1 MKFLFNLVYYLILL
15 ALYKQI
21 WNRSVLVM
29 KKTKIVCTIGPASE
43 SVDMLVNLINAGMNV
58 CRLNFSHGDYE
69 EHGARIKNIREAVK
83 ITGKRVAILLDTK
96 GPEIRTNDM
105 ENGAITMKIG
115 DSVRISMTEVL
126 GTNEKFSI
134 TYPELI
140 NDVNVGS
147 HILLDD
153 GLIDL
158 EVTDIDRDA
167 NEIVTVVKNE
177 GVLKNKKG
185 VNVPGVSVNL
195 PGITEKDANDI
206 RFGIGQGI
214 DFIAAS
220 FVRRASD
227 VLEITKILEEE
238 NATHIQ
244 IIPKIENQEGID
256 NIDEILKV
264 SDGLMVARGDMGV
277 EIPTEDVPVVQKAL
291 IKKCN
296 ALGKPVITATQMLDS
311 MQRNPRPTRAEAND
325 VANAIYDGTD
335 AVMLSGE
342 TAAGDYPLEAVQTM
356 ARIAV
361 RTEETLVNQDSFALK
376 LYSKTDMTEAIGQS
390 VGHTARNL
398 GIQTIVAATES
409 GHTARMISKYRPKA
423 HIVAITFSEQKARSL
438 SLSWGVYATVAD
450 KPSSTDEMFNLA
462 SKVSQEEGYASEGDL
477 IIITAGVPVGE
488 KGTTNLMKIQM
499 IGSKLVQ
506 GQGVGEE
513 AIIAKAVVAGTAE
526 EAVAKATEGAI
537 LVTKTTDKEYMP
549 AIEKAS
555 ALVVEEGGLT
565 SHAAVVA
572 IAQNIPVIVGAA
584 DATSLINNDEVITV
598 DPRRG
603 IVYRGATTAI

>member
-1 MKFLFNLVYYLILL
+1 
-15 ALYKQI
+15 
-21 WNRSVLVM
+21 M

-342 TAAGDYPLEAVQTM
+342 TAAGDYPLEDVQTM